1 MPNYASNKNKNKEL
15 LAKLIANER
24 IKQERGEKLNSIF
37 LYGNDGK
44 TEGKLREKWVEGGLE
59 IAFAVVAA
67 LLNSVGNNT
76 FLTPNSGSGW
86 SKGFSGR

>member
-44 TEGKLREKWVEGGLE
+44 TEGKLREK
-59 IAFAVVAA
+59 
-67 LLNSVGNNT
+67 
-76 FLTPNSGSGW
+76 
-86 SKGFSGR
+86 